1 MDMLDNLFPE
11 IKDQIFSF
19 IPVSTLKAANSIYF
33 KQYMDIKC
41 KKMGATVNVYTYF
54 RNIIR
59 YDNGYVLNVFLECA
73 PVTIFR
79 RHLSYRKTKMTFME
93 YINTLTIYYGASK
106 CRKYMLDKLK

>member
-19 IPVSTLKAANSIYF
+19 IPVSTLKVTNSIYF
-33 KQYMDIKC
+33 KQYMDIMC
-41 KKMGATVNVYTYF
+41 KKMGTTVNVDTYF

-59 YDNGYVLNVFLECA
+59 YDNGYVLNVILERA

-79 RHLSYRKTKMTFME
+79 RHITYRKTKMTFIE

-106 CRKYMLDKLK
+106 CRKHMLDNLK